1 MKKTLFLVCV
11 AALATACTNEEPTFE
26 QSGNVAKGIVFDTTI
41 EGSTVANPEGN
52 LLIIMGNILSFGMPK
67 QTELICMLTM

>member
-41 EGSTVANPEGN
+41 EGSTVANTRG
-52 LLIIMGNILSFGMPK
+52 
-67 QTELICMLTM
+67 ELTDNNGKYPFFWYAETD